1 MKSHLNVNHKHYNCL
16 FSYFLELFF
25 LAISANFSSK
35 VSHALSNQF
44 DAEKAPFAWT
54 KAAQQKN
61 AHATVCASVQTS
73 HDFLWRESV
82 AATVIICTEPGNG
95 KKVADRSNIDPSTSE
110 LLNSHLTFG

>member
-1 MKSHLNVNHKHYNCL
+1 MSTTSTTIVSFLIFLN
-16 FSYFLELFF
+16 FFF

-82 AATVIICTEPGNG
+82 AATVIICTKPGNG
-95 KKVADRSNIDPSTSE
+95 KKLLIDQILIPVPLS
-110 LLNSHLTFG
+110 F